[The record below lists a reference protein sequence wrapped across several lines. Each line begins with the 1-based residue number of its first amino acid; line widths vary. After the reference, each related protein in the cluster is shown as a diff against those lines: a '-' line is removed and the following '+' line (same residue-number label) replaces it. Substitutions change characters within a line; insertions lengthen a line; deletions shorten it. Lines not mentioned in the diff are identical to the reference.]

1 MTNKIRVYELAK
13 LLGLTT
19 KELMTILE
27 DRGIEVSTHM
37 SSVDMEVAQE
47 VEGLLAKKK
56 EASPGESPSPR
67 KGEERE
73 ASEAPEGEV
82 LCEIPLGASVSQ
94 VAEILN
100 ISPADAVRALVNRG
114 MMVPANASADDTV
127 LEILGDTFGALLV
140 WASSEKIDK
149 EEIKDVERAVKKV
162 FHGSNLQP
170 RYPIVTV
177 MGHVDHGKTTLL
189 DYIRNTNVTA
199 GEAGG
204 ITQHIGASCMEHNG
218 GKIVFLDTPGHE
230 AFTAMRARGAK
241 VTDIAVLVV
250 AADDGLMPQTL
261 EAINHAKAA
270 NVPIIVAVNKM
281 DKPEARPDRVRQ
293 QLSEHGL
300 IPEEWGGDTI
310 MVDVS
315 AKTGAGVDQ
324 LLEMISLVAE
334 MGELKA
340 DPTVEPRGYVIE
352 AELDKGKGAV
362 ATVIVQEGTL
372 MRGDIV
378 LTESAWGRV
387 RAMLDD
393 KGKSVDAAGP
403 SMPVE
408 ILGLGTVPQPGEEFR
423 RVDHEKEARDII
435 SQKEHAD
442 REARA
447 ATTKRPTLED
457 LYDQLKDG
465 EVPQLNLVLKCDV
478 QGSLEALKGS
488 LNKLPN
494 NEVGLSIV
502 HEGVGRI
509 TESDVMLAAASD
521 AIIIGF
527 NVRPE
532 TKAKKSADYEGVQV
546 RLYRVIYDII
556 DDVRAALEG
565 MLAPRLREQVTGEV
579 EIRAVFKVPK
589 IGKVAGCYVTRGSL
603 KRNSKVRLI
612 REGVVYWEGTL
623 SDLKRFKDD
632 VKEVSQGY
640 ECGMSF
646 TNFQDFKEQ
655 DMVEAYEIIEEKR
668 NLE

>member
-1 MTNKIRVYELAK
+1 LTSKIRVYELAK

-19 KELMTILE
+19 KELMAILE
-27 DRGIEVSTHM
+27 ERGIDVSTHM
-37 SSVDMEVAQE
+37 SSIDMEVAQE
-47 VEGLLAKKK
+47 LENLLSVEESSEESSSAQK
-56 EASPGESPSPR
+56 EAR
-67 KGEERE
+67 KKAP
-73 ASEAPEGEV
+73 ASEEKESLLEV
-82 LCEIPLGASVSQ
+82 PLGASVSQ
-94 VAEILN
+94 VAEILKV
-100 ISPADAVRALVNRG
+100 SPADAVRALVNRG

-140 WASSEKIDK
+140 WASEKKKGKK
-149 EEIKDVERAVKKV
+149 EEAGTEKAVTKV

-170 RYPIVTV
+170 RWPIVTV

-189 DYIRNTNVTA
+189 DYIRKTNVTA

-218 GKIVFLDTPGHE
+218 GRVVFLDTPGHE

-315 AKTGAGVDQ
+315 AKSGAGVDQ

-393 KGKSVDAAGP
+393 KGKGVDAAGP

-408 ILGLGTVPQPGEEFR
+408 ILGLGGVPQPGEEFR
-423 RVDHEKEARDII
+423 RVNHEKEARDII

-494 NEVGLSIV
+494 DEVGLNVV

-532 TKAKKSADYEGVQV
+532 NKAKKSADYEGVQI

-565 MLAPRLREQVTGEV
+565 MLAPRLREQITGEV

-589 IGKVAGCYVTRGSL
+589 TGKVAGCYVTRGSI

-632 VKEVSQGY
+632 VKEVAQGY